1 MAAMNTETPTPGN
14 GPRPFLDLSGLLDTL
29 HGLYLQ
35 ISGLLLHRRLHPP
48 PADGPVRDIDIASQM
63 DARLA
68 QVATL
73 AHEQKTEQG
82 QSQPVDSPATR
93 ATLESPSQP
102 TPGLTET
109 QEGLQAPGGRRGAV
123 AASQPQLGEKMQAA
137 TWEHINKAQ
146 LFARQGKLESARLH
160 AGLAQNAMET
170 ASRYMGDEEYAA
182 FKTDVDARVH
192 AIDADSSRQEAG

>member
-1 MAAMNTETPTPGN
+1 MAAMKPDTPTPGN
-14 GPRPFLDLSGLLDTL
+14 GPRPLLDLSGLLDTL
-29 HGLYLQ
+29 HRLYLQ
-35 ISGLLLHRRLHPP
+35 ISGRLLHRRLQPP
-48 PADGPVRDIDIASQM
+48 PADGPVRDIDIANQM

-73 AHEQKTEQG
+73 AREQQTEQG
-82 QSQPVDSPATR
+82 QSQSVDSPAAR
-93 ATLESPSQP
+93 ANPESASQP
-102 TPGLTET
+102 TPGLMET
-109 QEGLQAPGGRRGAV
+109 QEGVQAPGGRRGAV

-182 FKTDVDARVH
+182 FKTDVDARVQ
-192 AIDADSSRQEAG
+192 AIETDS

>member
-1 MAAMNTETPTPGN
+1 MNTETPTPGN

-73 AHEQKTEQG
+73 AREQKTEQG
-82 QSQPVDSPATR
+82 QSQPVDSPAQPWNLR
-93 ATLESPSQP
+93 PS
-102 TPGLTET
+102 
-109 QEGLQAPGGRRGAV
+109 RRPA
-123 AASQPQLGEKMQAA
+123 
-137 TWEHINKAQ
+137 
-146 LFARQGKLESARLH
+146 
-160 AGLAQNAMET
+160 
-170 ASRYMGDEEYAA
+170 
-182 FKTDVDARVH
+182 
-192 AIDADSSRQEAG
+192 